1 MKKGFII
8 SVIIAGVL
16 TFALVP
22 VVAIGQVVRNSAI
35 GEENALNFACVDA
48 GVLPEYVEDI
58 KTKFDYREGSF
69 AYEVEFVSD
78 NVEYEYLVKSSNGAI
93 LAKDVK
99 YPTQS
104 IQSETDAYT
113 DVENSMKTEVIS
125 LDRAKE
131 MALSEAGLTSD
142 QVVFKKVA
150 LEKDDGTLVYDIEFY
165 VKNVMSYEF
174 EIDAYSGAIL
184 EEKNEVWQTADNKVH
199 DHSTNTGVNTGLELI
214 GPDRAKEIALSKAG
228 LDSDTVVFNKVKLE
242 HDDGRRIYDIEFFI
256 RGEYEYEFEI
266 DAYTGAIIEEEIERW
281 EKDD

>member
-1 MKKGFII
+1 ME
-8 SVIIAGVL
+8 L
-16 TFALVP
+16 
-22 VVAIGQVVRNSAI
+22 IGS
-35 GEENALNFACVDA
+35 
-48 GVLPEYVEDI
+48 
-58 KTKFDYREGSF
+58 
-69 AYEVEFVSD
+69 
-78 NVEYEYLVKSSNGAI
+78 
-93 LAKDVK
+93 
-99 YPTQS
+99 
-104 IQSETDAYT
+104 
-113 DVENSMKTEVIS
+113 
-125 LDRAKE
+125 DRAKE
-131 MALSEAGLTSD
+131 IALSKASLTSD

-165 VKNVMSYEF
+165 IKNAMSYEF

-281 EKDD
+281 EEDD